1 MENGKRYVIGI
12 DFGTLSGRA
21 LLVDAENGSEL
32 AEAVSDYRHGV
43 MDRSLP
49 DGQPLPPGF
58 ALQHPADYPE
68 VLRTTVRQVLEQA
81 GVGAQEVAALCIDFT
96 ACTLLPVDRDGV
108 PLCMKKEWEHE
119 PHAYVK
125 LWKHHAAQPE
135 ADAINALAK
144 SRGET
149 WLADYGGT
157 LSCEWALPKILE
169 VLRHAPE
176 VYAATDRFTE
186 AGDWLSRV
194 LTGQETHSAIFAGY
208 KATWNA
214 RSGYP
219 SDAFFTALDPR
230 LTGIVGTKLSENIL
244 PVGGVAGVLSAA
256 GAELTG
262 LPAGLPLAVPMID
275 GHAAMPAMHI
285 TGEGE
290 MMLVVGTSS
299 AHMINAAAGMQ
310 IPGICGYVEN
320 GVIPGYATYE
330 AGQACVGDGFAW
342 FIRNCVPADYAAA
355 AAREGKDLHAFLR
368 ERAEKLRPGESGLI
382 ALDWLNGNRNIL
394 INSRLSAMM
403 LGMTLST
410 RPEEMYRAW
419 IEATA
424 YGTRRIIERY
434 EEYGVK
440 IGRICAGGGI
450 ARKDAMLMQIYADVT
465 GKEIRVAGTRQ
476 AGALGSAM
484 YAAVAGGIY
493 PDVRAASD
501 RMAPPD
507 AGFYRP
513 IPENRAAYETL
524 YREYRILH
532 DYFGRGANR
541 VMERLAREK

>member
-1 MENGKRYVIGI
+1 METGKHYVIGI

-21 LLVDAENGSEL
+21 VLVDADCGSEL
-32 AEAVSDYRHGV
+32 AEAVMEYPHGV
-43 MDRSLP
+43 MDATLP
-49 DGQPLPPGF
+49 DGQVLPPKF
-58 ALQHPADYPE
+58 ALQHPADYTD
-68 VLRTTVRQVLEQA
+68 VLRTVIRQVLERADIGAEQVA
-81 GVGAQEVAALCIDFT
+81 GLCIDFT
-96 ACTLLPVDRDGV
+96 ACTLLPLDRDGV
-108 PLCMKKEWEHE
+108 PLCLKPEWAHE

-135 ADAINALAK
+135 ADEINALAEA
-144 SRGET
+144 RGEA
-149 WLADYGGT
+149 WLADYGGK

-194 LTGQETHSAIFAGY
+194 LTGEETHSAIFAGY

-214 RSGYP
+214 QSGYP
-219 SDAFFTALDPR
+219 SVAFFSALDPR
-230 LTGIVGTKLSENIL
+230 LHGIVGTKLSENVRH
-244 PVGGVAGVLSAA
+244 VGGLAGVLSAD

-262 LPAGLPLAVPMID
+262 LPAGLPLALPMID

-299 AHMINAAAGMQ
+299 AHMINSPVRMQ
-310 IPGICGYVEN
+310 IPGICGYVED
-320 GVIPGYATYE
+320 GVIPGYCTYE

-342 FIRNCVPADYAAA
+342 FVRNCVPAGYAEA
-355 AAREGKDLHAFLR
+355 AAREGKDLHAYLR
-368 ERAEKLRPGESGLI
+368 ERAEKLRPGESGLV

-394 INSRLSAMM
+394 INSKLSAVM

-410 RPEEMYRAW
+410 KPEEMYRAW

-424 YGTRRIIERY
+424 YGTRMIIERY
-434 EEYGVK
+434 EAYGVK
-440 IGRICAGGGI
+440 IGSICAGGGI
-450 ARKDAMLMQIYADVT
+450 AQKDAMMMQIYADVT

-493 PDVRAASD
+493 PDIKAASD

-507 AGFYRP
+507 AAVYRP
-513 IPENRAAYETL
+513 VPENRTAYEAL

-541 VMERLAREK
+541 VMERLARKQ